1 MLLSTLCVL
10 ASLTVPAQDAP
21 AVEHL
26 MMVRMGGLESSLSN
40 SKGIG
45 RLRALQMG
53 DARLREL
60 PEMSSTEVEEEKT
73 TLTEPKSKG

>member
-26 MMVRMGGLESSLSN
+26 MTVRMGGLESSLSN
-40 SKGIG
+40 SKDIG
-45 RLRALQMG
+45 LRRALQISH
-53 DARLREL
+53 ARLREL
-60 PEMSSTEVEEEKT
+60 PDMSSTEVEGEKT
-73 TLTEPKSKG
+73 TLTQPKSKG